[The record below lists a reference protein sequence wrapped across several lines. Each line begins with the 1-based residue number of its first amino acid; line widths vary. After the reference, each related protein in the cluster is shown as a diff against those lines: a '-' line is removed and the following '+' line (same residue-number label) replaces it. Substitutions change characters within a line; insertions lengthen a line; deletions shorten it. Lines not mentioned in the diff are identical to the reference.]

1 MQRSVSNDFEI
12 LERNSLSSSSI
23 SLVQSLDDLTPLP
36 SPVYPT
42 ANVDNDDRHSFDL
55 IWKSYYLKLIN
66 ITNNMYIFTDG

>member
-23 SLVQSLDDLTPLP
+23 SLVQSIDDLTPLP

-55 IWKSYYLKLIN
+55 I
-66 ITNNMYIFTDG
+66 

>member
-36 SPVYPT
+36 SPVYQQQMSIMMI
-42 ANVDNDDRHSFDL
+42 DIRL
-55 IWKSYYLKLIN
+55 I
-66 ITNNMYIFTDG
+66 